1 MAGLDRDVEG
11 LGGGAHPFGTVGGAV
26 LGAMAGATL
35 GSLVGALGVWV
46 GAPVGGVLGGIVGD
60 ALAEVMNP
68 TPLEGNS
75 EASDDNNQ
83 NSGGVAQLREDVQS
97 TVTFGMR
104 ARLRQAREGPAW
116 EDVEPE
122 LEAEWPTS
130 PFFRGEPWD
139 AVRETVEAAYRVTDQ
154 ALQRHGEGRIDE
166 RVLGQT

>member
-1 MAGLDRDVEG
+1 MAGLDCEAEG
-11 LGGGAHPFGTVGGAV
+11 VGNGAHPFGTVGGAL

-46 GAPVGGVLGGIVGD
+46 GAPAGGVLGGIAGD

-68 TPLEGNS
+68 TPLQGNA
-75 EASDDNNQ
+75 EASDDENQ
-83 NSGGVAQLREDVQS
+83 LAGLSNQLREDVQS

-104 ARLRQAREGPAW
+104 ARLRQEREGPVW
-116 EDVEPE
+116 DEVEPE

-130 PFFRGEPWD
+130 PFFRGEPWE

-154 ALQRHGEGRIDE
+154 ALQRQGERRIDE
-166 RVLGQT
+166 RTLGQT

>member
-1 MAGLDRDVEG
+1 MAGLDRDVEISG
-11 LGGGAHPFGTVGGAV
+11 NGAHPFGTVGGAV

-35 GSLVGALGVWV
+35 GSLVGAFGVWV
-46 GAPVGGVLGGIVGD
+46 GAPAGGVLGGIAGD
-60 ALAEVMNP
+60 LLAEVMNP
-68 TPLEGNS
+68 TPLQVDS
-75 EASDDNNQ
+75 EASDDENRVA
-83 NSGGVAQLREDVQS
+83 GGTAALREDVQS

-104 ARLRQAREGPAW
+104 ARLRQESEGVVW

-130 PFFRGEPWD
+130 PFSRGEPWE

-154 ALQRHGEGRIDE
+154 ALQRHGEGRVDE